1 MESIIR
7 SSNGNIK
14 HSLLCWRFGSRYHRR
29 NPIRHVEH
37 HVRHPNLTIFS
48 NGDNRLFH
56 LVINYLTNKDMAR
69 RYSRTAAQQCRFY
82 EVDNIFE
89 YMVDTYINGN
99 ITSFKDIY
107 RELNKGARRDF
118 VDFIFNEVNPKYTI
132 ELIKQTI

>member
-1 MESIIR
+1 MVIDTLSIQEYENKKTFKDCITE
-7 SSNGNIK
+7 
-14 HSLLCWRFGSRYHRR
+14 CRY
-29 NPIRHVEH
+29 
-37 HVRHPNLTIFS
+37 
-48 NGDNRLFH
+48 
-56 LVINYLTNKDMAR
+56 
-69 RYSRTAAQQCRFY
+69 Y

>member
-1 MESIIR
+1 MGTKRQS
-7 SSNGNIK
+7 K
-14 HSLLCWRFGSRYHRR
+14 
-29 NPIRHVEH
+29 
-37 HVRHPNLTIFS
+37 
-48 NGDNRLFH
+48 
-56 LVINYLTNKDMAR
+56 
-69 RYSRTAAQQCRFY
+69 TASQQCRYY

-107 RELNKGARRDF
+107 RELNKDARRDF

>member
-1 MESIIR
+1 MGTKR
-7 SSNGNIK
+7 
-14 HSLLCWRFGSRYHRR
+14 HS
-29 NPIRHVEH
+29 
-37 HVRHPNLTIFS
+37 
-48 NGDNRLFH
+48 
-56 LVINYLTNKDMAR
+56 K
-69 RYSRTAAQQCRFY
+69 TASQQCRYY

-132 ELIKQTI
+132 ELIKQTICPLPQFFVLSAIIILLIVIQILCY

>member
-1 MESIIR
+1 MTTNINITQTWWRLLSAVGSTLITLVAWLGYMALCMVGEVILGIVKFIFGIIISILSMVVLI
-7 SSNGNIK
+7 GTFI
-14 HSLLCWRFGSRYHRR
+14 W
-29 NPIRHVEH
+29 
-37 HVRHPNLTIFS
+37 
-48 NGDNRLFH
+48 LF
-56 LVINYLTNKDMAR
+56 A
-69 RYSRTAAQQCRFY
+69 SQQCRYY

-107 RELNKGARRDF
+107 RELNKDARRDF

>member
-1 MESIIR
+1 MGTKR
-7 SSNGNIK
+7 
-14 HSLLCWRFGSRYHRR
+14 HS
-29 NPIRHVEH
+29 
-37 HVRHPNLTIFS
+37 
-48 NGDNRLFH
+48 
-56 LVINYLTNKDMAR
+56 K
-69 RYSRTAAQQCRFY
+69 TASQQCRYY

-107 RELNKGARRDF
+107 RDF

>member
-1 MESIIR
+1 MGTKI
-7 SSNGNIK
+7 
-14 HSLLCWRFGSRYHRR
+14 HS
-29 NPIRHVEH
+29 
-37 HVRHPNLTIFS
+37 
-48 NGDNRLFH
+48 
-56 LVINYLTNKDMAR
+56 K
-69 RYSRTAAQQCRFY
+69 TASQQCRYY

>member
-1 MESIIR
+1 MVIDTLSIQEYENKKTFKDSITA
-7 SSNGNIK
+7 
-14 HSLLCWRFGSRYHRR
+14 
-29 NPIRHVEH
+29 VQ
-37 HVRHPNLTIFS
+37 IF
-48 NGDNRLFH
+48 
-56 LVINYLTNKDMAR
+56 
-69 RYSRTAAQQCRFY
+69 

-107 RELNKGARRDF
+107 RELNKDARRDF

>member
-7 SSNGNIK
+7 SSNDNIK
-14 HSLLCWRFGSRYHRR
+14 HSLLCWQFGSRYHRR

-37 HVRHPNLTIFS
+37 HVRHPNLPIFS
-48 NGDNRLFH
+48 NGGNWLFH
-56 LVINYLTNKDMAR
+56 LVINNLTNKDMAR

-107 RELNKGARRDF
+107 RELNKDARRDF